1 LDAAQANKALEKHIH
16 CKKWLSIFK
25 QNLNQ
30 DGQALKWNF
39 NVHDLA
45 ANTKKHSPDVCSWT

>member
-1 LDAAQANKALEKHIH
+1 MNLNEMDAAQANKALEKNIH

-30 DGQALKWNF
+30 DGSALKWAF
-39 NVHDLA
+39 NV
-45 ANTKKHSPDVCSWT
+45 